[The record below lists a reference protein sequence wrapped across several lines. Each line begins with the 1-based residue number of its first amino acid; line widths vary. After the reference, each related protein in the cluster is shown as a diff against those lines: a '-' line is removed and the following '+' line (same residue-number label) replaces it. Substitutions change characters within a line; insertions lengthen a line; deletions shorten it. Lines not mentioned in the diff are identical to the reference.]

1 MAYQKL
7 QVGLAA
13 DVITSDTIDIPL
25 PSSENL
31 TGATTS
37 TSASKLDDTNVDFTA
52 IQGLHA
58 GAIVVNTDTQ
68 TIATVTAVDSATVL
82 SLSADI
88 FVSVTFLE
96 NYIIYLDPT
105 ANHSEGCVLWVDQ
118 AAAVKVKTTS
128 GSIVTYQGISA
139 GTFLPV
145 QVIRVYTTGTTAAL
159 NLIANW

>member
-13 DVITSDTIDIPL
+13 DVITSNTIDIPL
-25 PSSENL
+25 PSSENI

-37 TSASKLDDTNVDFTA
+37 TAASKLNDTNVDFTA
-52 IQGLHA
+52 IQGLHD

-68 TIATVTAVDSATVL
+68 TIATVTAVDSAHVL

-88 FVSVTFLE
+88 FADLLFNE
-96 NYIIYLDPT
+96 NYILYLDPT

-118 AAAVKVKTTS
+118 AAAVKVKTVS

>member
-25 PSSENL
+25 PSSENI

-37 TSASKLDDTNVDFTA
+37 TTASKLDDTNVDFT
-52 IQGLHA
+52 
-58 GAIVVNTDTQ
+58 
-68 TIATVTAVDSATVL
+68 
-82 SLSADI
+82 ADI

-105 ANHSEGCVLWVDQ
+105 ANHSEGCVLWIDQ
-118 AAAVKVKTTS
+118 AAAVKVKTVS